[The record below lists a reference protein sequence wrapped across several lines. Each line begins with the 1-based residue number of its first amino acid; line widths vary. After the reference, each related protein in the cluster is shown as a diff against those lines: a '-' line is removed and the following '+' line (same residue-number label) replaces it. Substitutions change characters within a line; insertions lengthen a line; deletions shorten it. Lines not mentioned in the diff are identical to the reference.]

1 MPIKKT
7 ATKKT
12 RVIKETKTAKK
23 EAKEISIG
31 KVFSYYTNIGVAA
44 LELTDELC
52 VGDTIHIKGTT
63 TDFTQKVDSIQIEH
77 DAVKKAPKGSSI
89 GIKVK
94 DRVRPNDI
102 VYKVG

>member
-1 MPIKKT
+1 MPIRKT

-12 RVIKETKTAKK
+12 RTVKETKTVKK
-23 EAKEISIG
+23 EAKEIPIG
-31 KVFSYYTNIGVAA
+31 KIFSYYTNIGVAA

-52 VGDTIHIKGTT
+52 VGDTIHIKGNT
-63 TDFTQKVDSIQIEH
+63 TDFTQKIESIQVEH
-77 DAVKKAPKGSSI
+77 KAVKKAPKGSSI

-94 DRVRPNDI
+94 DRVRPNDT